1 MSSKATVN
9 SLLGDKRL
17 RYRVAP
23 LLLLLFGVVLLNFFV
38 GNPPTNETLELA
50 ETAVSSAPASATRPP
65 ILQAIILPSPTPAAT
80 TRPRPPA
87 TAAIEPMGPPQN
99 SSVLQNS
106 LITFYW
112 TYTGV
117 MEPGQ
122 EFVITV
128 EQDEMV
134 TVLGTILEPNF
145 GDGFQLAADLSPVDT
160 VAGTAVWRIDLR
172 WKDDNFVLLSSAERT
187 FIFLPN

>member
-1 MSSKATVN
+1 
-9 SLLGDKRL
+9 
-17 RYRVAP
+17 
-23 LLLLLFGVVLLNFFV
+23 
-38 GNPPTNETLELA
+38 
-50 ETAVSSAPASATRPP
+50 
-65 ILQAIILPSPTPAAT
+65 
-80 TRPRPPA
+80 
-87 TAAIEPMGPPQN
+87 
-99 SSVLQNS
+99 
-106 LITFYW
+106 
-112 TYTGV
+112 

-134 TVLGTILEPNF
+134 TVLGTISEPNF
-145 GDGFQLAADLSPVDT
+145 GDGFQLSADLSPVDM